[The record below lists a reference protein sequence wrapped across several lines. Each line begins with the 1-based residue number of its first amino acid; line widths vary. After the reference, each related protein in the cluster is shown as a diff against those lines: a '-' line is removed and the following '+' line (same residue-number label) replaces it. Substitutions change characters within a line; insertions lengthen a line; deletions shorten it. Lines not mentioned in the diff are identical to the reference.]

1 MKATFSLLFLI
12 LAITCTV
19 ISQDTQYQKFTTQ
32 HYKKGMAVK
41 DCNKKMGTINK
52 SYYSNHCKAV
62 NSVISTSTT
71 NLINAVCDKAGEA
84 YTMPDGRVL
93 RRSSQQFRV
102 ITCTRKGGSDRPP
115 CEYTG
120 SNSMRNIVID
130 CNADKLPVHYEEGHI
145 L

>member
-19 ISQDTQYQKFTTQ
+19 ISQDTQYQKFIIQ
-32 HYKKGMAVK
+32 HYQNGMAVK
-41 DCNKKMGTINK
+41 DCNNKMSIINK
-52 SYYSNHCKAV
+52 RYNHNHCKEV

-71 NLINAVCDKAGEA
+71 NLINAVCDKAGEP
-84 YTMPDGRVL
+84 YTMRDGRVL
-93 RRSSQQFRV
+93 RRSLQQFRV
-102 ITCTRKGGSDRPP
+102 ITCTRKGGSDLPP
-115 CEYTG
+115 CEYKG
-120 SNSMRNIVID
+120 SDSVRNIVID